1 MAAEWFEMVA
11 EWFAM
16 AAEWFAMA
24 AEWFEMAA
32 ELFSIL
38 SISHNVSDFTN
49 IPKTIYIYISH
60 VRTKKYTF
68 VLNPNWH
75 EAFSLSI

>member
-24 AEWFEMAA
+24 AEWF
-32 ELFSIL
+32 SIL

-49 IPKTIYIYISH
+49 IPKNIYIYISH
-60 VRTKKYTF
+60 V
-68 VLNPNWH
+68 H
-75 EAFSLSI
+75 